1 MLKRWL
7 PLMGLALT
15 VTACSSA
22 SRTSV
27 DRVTGGFP
35 PFDQLQKVKLGMQA
49 RDLVR
54 ARPQAQ
60 PEGYVGYRETVDGY
74 LVDYLVPGSYS
85 EEREVPA
92 GARVTGV
99 TATRRFLTRSAASEA
114 WRRAVTTV
122 RPDLGGTRPQ
132 CFGIA
137 GGSAP
142 GKVAVWKGG
151 RTELVISTYA
161 PHTQRHA
168 GGSTSEPASLIAE
181 LRREGLATYVLN
193 RMRDDGRQAGP
204 RRVPEPCPG
213 PRETTH

>member
-7 PLMGLALT
+7 PPMALALAAA
-15 VTACSSA
+15 ACASA

-35 PFDQLQKVKLGMQA
+35 PFDQLQRVKLGMQS

-54 ARPQAQ
+54 TRPQAQ

-74 LVDYLVPGSYS
+74 RVDYLVPGSYS

-99 TATRRFLTRSAASEA
+99 TATRRFPIPSAASEA
-114 WRRAVTTV
+114 WRKAVATV
-122 RPDLGGTRPQ
+122 RPELGGTGPR
-132 CFGIA
+132 CFGVA

-161 PHTQRHA
+161 PHTERHA
-168 GGSTSEPASLIAE
+168 GGSTSEPASVIAE
-181 LRREGLATYVLN
+181 LRREGLATHLLN
-193 RMRDDGRQAGP
+193 KMRGDVRQAGP

-213 PRETTH
+213 PGETIR